1 MKLKLSRFLLR
12 DDRGQNTLEWTVAF
26 PFFMLVVWSLI
37 VFGWYWWSQTTAA
50 TAIHDGTYLAARRGG
65 GIAQGLT
72 RTQELLNA
80 ALGGQSDDFTIHM
93 GFTGRSVWGSVS
105 NDRTVRIP
113 FLGDTFLQVKAL
125 SFQRRERF
133 YEGPPP
139 GGWW

>member
-65 GIAQGLT
+65 SIEGGLI

-80 ALGGQSDDFTIHM
+80 ALGGNSDDFMIRMH
-93 GFTGRSVWGSVS
+93 FTGRSVWGSVS

-113 FLGDTFLQVKAL
+113 FLGDIFLQARAS
-125 SFQRRERF
+125 SFQRREQF
-133 YEGPPP
+133 YGGPPP
-139 GGWW
+139 GWW